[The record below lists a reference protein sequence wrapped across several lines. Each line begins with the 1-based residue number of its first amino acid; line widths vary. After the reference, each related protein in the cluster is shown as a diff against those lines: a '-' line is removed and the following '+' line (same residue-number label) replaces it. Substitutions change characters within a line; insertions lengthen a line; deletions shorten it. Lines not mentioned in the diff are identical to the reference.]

1 MDKKIERITK
11 KTFSEGSV
19 RDAAVFLE
27 MCVKN
32 AFSEFHFRG
41 LEITNLMP
49 TKQTVEGKSWNHV
62 LKVKA
67 IEINGKKA
75 WEVSC
80 HRVSHGE
87 TADKK
92 AFLDPETLDVIV

>member
-1 MDKKIERITK
+1 MDKKTEKILQN
-11 KTFSEGSV
+11 TFSYGSI
-19 RDAAVFLE
+19 RDASVFLG

-32 AFSEFHFRG
+32 AFPEFHFRG

-49 TKQTVEGKSWNHV
+49 NKIKGKSWNHV
-62 LKVKA
+62 LKVKRVTD
-67 IEINGKKA
+67 EEGKA

-80 HRVSHGE
+80 HRVSEGE

-92 AFLDPETLDVIV
+92 AWLDEDLNLVK

>member
-1 MDKKIERITK
+1 MDKKTEKIIQNA
-11 KTFSEGSV
+11 FSLGSI
-19 RDAAVFLE
+19 RDASVFLG

-32 AFSEFHFRG
+32 AFPEFHFRG

-49 TKQTVEGKSWNHV
+49 NKIKGKSWNHV
-62 LKVKA
+62 LKVKKV
-67 IEINGKKA
+67 ELENGAA

-80 HRVSHGE
+80 HRVSEGE

-92 AFLDPETLDVIV
+92 ALLDEDLNLI

>member
-1 MDKKIERITK
+1 MDKKTERIITN
-11 KTFSEGSV
+11 TFAQGSI
-19 RDAAVFLE
+19 RDASVFLST
-27 MCVKN
+27 CVKN

-49 TKQTVEGKSWNHV
+49 NKKAVEGKSWNHV
-62 LKVKA
+62 LKVRQT
-67 IEINGKKA
+67 ELDGTTV
-75 WEVSC
+75 WEVTC

-92 AFLDPETLDVIV
+92 AFLDLDLNLIQ

>member
-1 MDKKIERITK
+1 MDKKTEKIIQN
-11 KTFSEGSV
+11 TFSLGSI
-19 RDAAVFLE
+19 RDASVFLGI
-27 MCVKN
+27 CVKN
-32 AFSEFHFRG
+32 AFPEFHFRG

-49 TKQTVEGKSWNHV
+49 NQKKVKGKSWNHA

-67 IEINGKKA
+67 VELDGQEV

-80 HRVSHGE
+80 HRVSEGE

-92 AFLDPETLDVIV
+92 AFLDLDLELIK